1 MKFQIGVSELTK
13 ALSRVQGIVEKKTT
27 MPHLANVLI
36 EASDDNRI
44 KVSATNLEL
53 GLVGHY
59 PAEVRTPGSIQL
71 AGRALFEIVRSL
83 PHASLTLEKA
93 ANNWVEIASGKVS
106 FKVVGSA
113 AEGFP
118 ALPRFEE
125 VPFFNIDPAVFR
137 EMIDRTLFSVSTD
150 ETRYNLTGVYVE
162 PTGTGLRMVSTDG
175 HRLSL
180 VERAVEE
187 KVPLKKGV
195 IVPRKGVIELRKLL
209 DDAGGPARIG
219 FVENSAVFERGE
231 IVLTTQLLE
240 GQFPD
245 YQQVIPSSFSRKAY
259 VEREAF
265 REALKRTSLLAS
277 DKSQSVRVDLR
288 PGVLTLSA
296 NNPDLGEASEEIEV
310 EFDGE
315 PLRVGFNFR
324 YLLDVLTVLPEGKVE
339 LSVSDAL
346 SPGLLRS
353 EKAPDFRAIV
363 MPMRL

>member
-1 MKFQIGVSELTK
+1 MKFQIGVQELTK

-36 EASDDNRI
+36 EAEASNRI
-44 KVSATNLEL
+44 KISATNLEI
-53 GLVGHY
+53 GLVGYY
-59 PAEVRTPGSIQL
+59 PAEVKTPGAIQL

-83 PHASLTLEKA
+83 PHATVTLEKA
-93 ANNWVEIASGKVS
+93 ANNWIEISSGKVS
-106 FKVVGSA
+106 FKVVGSSA
-113 AEGFP
+113 DGFP
-118 ALPRFEE
+118 ALPRFDE
-125 VPFFNIDPAVFR
+125 VPFFDIDPAVFR
-137 EMIDRTLFSVSTD
+137 EMIDRTLFAVSTD
-150 ETRYNLTGVYVE
+150 ETRFNLTGVFIE
-162 PTGTGLRMVSTDG
+162 PTANGLRMVSTDG

-209 DDAGGPARIG
+209 DDAGGPGRLG

-231 IVLTTQLLE
+231 LVLTTQLLE

-245 YQQVIPSSFSRKAY
+245 YQQVIPSSFSRKAFIDKDL
-259 VEREAF
+259 F

-277 DKSQSVRVDLR
+277 DKAQSVRIDLR
-288 PGVLTLSA
+288 PGVLTVSA

-324 YLLDVLTVLPEGKVE
+324 YLLDVLAVLPEGKIE
-339 LSVSDAL
+339 FDVSDAL
-346 SPGLLRS
+346 SPGLVRS
-353 EKAPDFRAIV
+353 ERVPEFRAIV